1 MHGGVEIDYLV
12 DFSNTPDLTPERK
25 TQIIEDMKTILD
37 GRVRRVGTT
46 EPTLNTAFYGDETHI
61 IVQIP
66 TPSSHDKLDP
76 VERRKKD
83 AEFISEAKS
92 VIGQVIKIQF
102 KEPRPEGEF
111 QNLLQQR
118 GAVNNAITTSFN
130 SKTIPF
136 DAWSQKIAD
145 SYENVFSLKS
155 VELQALIGKS
165 DVTVSD
171 LTTFFPVEG
180 IKMGQKTF
188 VGRIPSVTLGNRT
201 GSGFVS
207 IEALDSQPL
216 SEKSPIDVKMLFV
229 DSEPLRFKPALG
241 SNGKILDEK
250 HLINTI
256 PTPDPTTGQY
266 VVSLVFD
273 SE

>member
-1 MHGGVEIDYLV
+1 
-12 DFSNTPDLTPERK
+12 
-25 TQIIEDMKTILD
+25 MKTILD
-37 GRVRRVGTT
+37 SRVRRVGTT
-46 EPTLNTAFYGDETHI
+46 EPTLNTASYGDETHI

-76 VERRKKD
+76 VERRRKD
-83 AEFISEAKS
+83 AEFIAEAKS

-102 KEPRPEGEF
+102 KEPRPENEF
-111 QNLLQQR
+111 QDLLQKR
-118 GAVNNAITTSFN
+118 GTVNNAIAASFN

-155 VELQALIGKS
+155 AEIQALVGKNNMTLADIS
-165 DVTVSD
+165 SLIPLSGVK
-171 LTTFFPVEG
+171 LG
-180 IKMGQKTF
+180 GKTF
-188 VGRIPSVTLGNRT
+188 AGRVDGVTLGTRK
-201 GSGFVS
+201 GIGFVA
-207 IEALDSQPL
+207 IEGLDSKPL
-216 SEKSPIDVKMLFV
+216 SEASPVDVKMLFV
-229 DSEPLRFKPALG
+229 DSEPLRFRPALG
-241 SNGKILDEK
+241 ANGDILDEK